1 MINID
6 RISNYFINSFSID
19 LEPGTLAPSHNLEQ
33 VRIFRYYRLPYTV
46 HVLSFQL
53 ECQPGESCVSIC
65 TTDPCSNNGTC
76 IQRDAGFT
84 CVCMGDFT
92 GDTCETR
99 IESADTTTATVTD
112 ATTTS
117 NNITDATTTSNN
129 ATDSTT
135 TSNSNNSKL
144 KRRMV
149 GAMCGS
155 IITFVIISIII
166 ISIIIITVLLRRRR
180 MAKSS
185 IGKSLRSM
193 LINHLFIQ
201 SFAGWLS
208 NCKMQMSRLQC
219 IIRPMQSSRL
229 SLCGHYCLCTYL
241 HFVFDNQLAK
251 LCSVPQGFHA
261 SSCMKPC
268 YSNFPPQVFIYYK
281 GRGNPPNK

>member
-1 MINID
+1 MIDID
-6 RISNYFINSFSID
+6 PITNDFIDSFSID
-19 LEPGTLAPSHNLEQ
+19 LEPGTLAPGLDLERAN
-33 VRIFRYYRLPYTV
+33 VDGIFRLAST
-46 HVLSFQL
+46 VLSFQL
-53 ECQPGESCVSIC
+53 ECQPGFIGESCVSIC
-65 TTDPCSNNGTC
+65 TTDSCSNNGTC
-76 IQRDAGFT
+76 IQSDAGFT

-117 NNITDATTTSNN
+117 NNVTDATTTSNN

-185 IGKSLRSM
+185 IGKSL
-193 LINHLFIQ
+193 N
-201 SFAGWLS
+201 
-208 NCKMQMSRLQC
+208 
-219 IIRPMQSSRL
+219 
-229 SLCGHYCLCTYL
+229 
-241 HFVFDNQLAK
+241 
-251 LCSVPQGFHA
+251 
-261 SSCMKPC
+261 
-268 YSNFPPQVFIYYK
+268 
-281 GRGNPPNK
+281 